1 VVPKSRRERLSL
13 VRENPLFTIFGVV
26 VPVII
31 AIAWGFYD
39 IQGRL
44 GRLEGRVDV
53 LSELV
58 ERKVVTETVV
68 VTSTTTQTSVPFPPI
83 PGFPLES
90 IIAGLLLGTILV
102 LALRRLRTS

>member
-1 VVPKSRRERLSL
+1 VVPRSRRDHLFH
-13 VRENPLFTIFGVV
+13 VRENPLLAIFGVV

-39 IQGRL
+39 MQGRL

-58 ERKVVTETVV
+58 ERRVVTETVV
-68 VTSTTTQTSVPFPPI
+68 VTSTTTQTSVPLPAI

-90 IIAGLLLGTILV
+90 IITGLMLGMILV
-102 LALRRLRTS
+102 LALRRLRSS